1 MILVWRGLGIL
12 VPIVWFTTACIIQ
25 ILTDKLFG
33 TGTYVAY
40 SLPKIFGSIVVGLLL
55 LVIGVALNKDKHAD
69 NKHSFFWIPIEYW
82 VVVAPVFTIIATI
95 FF

>member
-12 VPIVWFTTACIIQ
+12 VPIVWFATACITE

-33 TGTYVAY
+33 TGTYAAL
-40 SLPKIFGSIVVGLLL
+40 SLPKILGSIAVGLLL
-55 LVIGVALNKDKHAD
+55 LVIGVAVNKDKYAD
-69 NKHSFFWIPIEYW
+69 NKHSFFWIPIEFW
-82 VVVAPVFTIIATI
+82 VILVPVFTIIAVI